1 MYTLRSMSFMF
12 QTLLSELGGQE
23 DQLPEGIGSLG
34 HPRQICGDH
43 EPQDANQGRNLPEGF

>member
-1 MYTLRSMSFMF
+1 MNRLRWLSFMF

-23 DQLPEGIGSLG
+23 DQLPEGIGTLG

-43 EPQDANQGRNLPEGF
+43 EPQDANQGRNFPEGF